1 MRVSGFSY
9 VRNGLIFGYPFAEAI
24 RSILPLCDE
33 FIMVV
38 GDSTDGTRSVIESI
52 NSPKI
57 RIIDTVWDEN
67 LRKGG
72 FIFSQQANIG
82 LDHCTGDW
90 CFHIQADE
98 VVHENG
104 LPVIRQAMQNYFHDL
119 QVEGF
124 LLHFLNFFGDYN
136 HVAPSRRYHNKE
148 IRVVRNDKNIRSYKD
163 SQGFRRFE
171 NPGNYL
177 AEKGKKLLVK
187 QIDATLFHYSYVKKP
202 HVQTRK
208 QIEFGKRW
216 HDDATLTQAVEEA
229 KTSDYDYSCKIDVL
243 EKFTGTHPEVMKEQI
258 KNADWK
264 FNFDPSK
271 NNMTLKEKLLY
282 FIQRTTGKQLFAYKN
297 YRLL

>member
-9 VRNGLIFGYPFAEAI
+9 VRNGLTYGYPFAEAV
-24 RSILPLCDE
+24 RSILPICDE

-57 RIIDTVWDEN
+57 RIIDVVWDEN
-67 LRKGG
+67 SRKGG

-98 VVHENG
+98 VVHEKG
-104 LPVIRQAMQNYFHDL
+104 LPVIQKAMQEYLLDER
-119 QVEGF
+119 VEGF

-136 HVAPSRRYHNKE
+136 HVAPTRRYHNKE
-148 IRVVRNDKNIRSYKD
+148 IRIVRNDKHIRSYKD
-163 SQGFRRFE
+163 SQGFRRFN
-171 NPGNYL
+171 NPANYL
-177 AEKGKKLLVK
+177 AEKGQKLGVK

-202 HVQTRK
+202 QVQTRK

-216 HDDATLTQAVEEA
+216 DNHCSPDVKEV
-229 KTSDYDYSCKIDVL
+229 KTTDYDYSKRIDL
-243 EKFTGTHPEVMKEQI
+243 LKKFTGTHPEVMKEQVN
-258 KNADWK
+258 NADWT
-264 FNFDPSK
+264 FEYDPSK
-271 NNMTLKEKLLY
+271 SNMTLTEKLLY
-282 FIQRTTGKQLFAYKN
+282 LIQRTTGKQLFAYKN
-297 YRLL
+297 YRII